1 MGGLD
6 NWLTS
11 PSVSKFDYN
20 TPIDNKVNYAFQ
32 TLATPVRGFDQNAR
46 NGDRFVLINSEL
58 RIPVFSA
65 FIHGNIKSEIIR
77 NFAVVGFFDAG
88 TAWEGLSPFSNNNPL
103 FSQSIP
109 NSDVN
114 PSVIVNLHQYKSPV
128 IMGFGPG
135 FRTSIFGYFIK
146 FDVAWGVDT
155 GVISTK
161 PMYYLSIGLDF

>member
-1 MGGLD
+1 
-6 NWLTS
+6 
-11 PSVSKFDYN
+11 
-20 TPIDNKVNYAFQ
+20 
-32 TLATPVRGFDQNAR
+32 
-46 NGDRFVLINSEL
+46 VLINSEL